1 MSDEQRTVR
10 ATTLNMADDPD
21 DQEEL
26 IHESLPRARGSRR
39 LLAGPRRLARA
50 VGRAPRRRMALTL
63 ILLVVVLIA
72 GATVALV
79 RNFTPA
85 PVYARVTQG
94 NLTLSFPTS
103 GTLQSAVYGTNFAG
117 SGRVSEVDVQVGDSV
132 TTGQTLA
139 KLDTTQLKDAVNEA
153 QATLQAAQTKEN
165 DANANLNK
173 IEAQTAADLAAAYD
187 QEQVTIKNC
196 HSGDTLCVQHAK
208 DVYTAAQAAADN
220 QNAAAQ
226 SAVNAA
232 QSAVAVSQAQLQT
245 AQDNLAGAV
254 LTAPHSGTI
263 AAINGSVGSVAGK
276 SDTPFIQI
284 ADLGSLQVVVLVSV
298 VKVGGVTKGEDA
310 QISVPAS
317 GKRTYHG
324 SVESLNPI
332 GQLVGGTLM
341 YPVLIDVDMNTAS
354 GANLLPGMSAKATV
368 IVTQRFGVTLIP
380 ASAVAFAQAAGD
392 PNHGGFLTRKQVT
405 TALGKSR
412 DLVTELQQEGGDG
425 ALDTPTPSYVLT
437 FANDKWT
444 AVPVVLG
451 LTDGKVYEVL
461 KGLTVGQ
468 RIVSGQTNSPVHIP
482 TPTPA
487 VTQ

>member
-1 MSDEQRTVR
+1 MLDEEQTVQ
-10 ATTLNMADDPD
+10 ATTVNMADDPD

-26 IHESLPRARGSRR
+26 IHESLPSARGSRR
-39 LLAGPRRLARA
+39 LLAGPRRLAQA
-50 VGRAPRRRMALTL
+50 VGRAPRRRMTL
-63 ILLVVVLIA
+63 SLVLLAVVLIA

-117 SGRVSEVDVQVGDSV
+117 SGRVAEIDVHVGDTV
-132 TTGQTLA
+132 TAGQTLA
-139 KLDTTQLKDAVNEA
+139 KLDTTQLRDALNEA
-153 QATLQAAQTKEN
+153 QANVQAAQTKQN

-173 IEAQTAADLAAAYD
+173 VEAQTAANLAAAFD

-196 HSGDTLCVQHAK
+196 RSGDTLCVRHAE
-208 DVYTAAQAAADN
+208 DVYAAAQAAADN

-232 QSAVAVSQAQLQT
+232 QSAVAVAQAQLHT
-245 AQDNLAGAV
+245 AQDNLIGAV
-254 LTAPHSGTI
+254 LAAPHSGTI
-263 AAINGSVGSVAGK
+263 AAVNGSVGSVAGK
-276 SDTPFIQI
+276 SDTPFILI
-284 ADLGSLQVVVLVSV
+284 ADLDSLQVAVLVSV
-298 VKVGGVTKGEDA
+298 VKVAGVTKGEDA
-310 QISVPAS
+310 QITVPAA
-317 GKRTYHG
+317 GKRTFHG

-332 GQLVGGTLM
+332 GQLVGSTLM
-341 YPVLIDVDMNTAS
+341 YPVLIDVDMNTAN

-392 PNHGGFLTRKQVT
+392 PKHGGFLTKKQVS
-405 TALGKSR
+405 TALSQAR
-412 DLVTELQQEGGDG
+412 DQVTELQQEGDES
-425 ALDTPTPSYVLT
+425 ALDTPTPAYVLT

-461 KGLTVGQ
+461 KGLSVGQ
-468 RIVSGQTNSPVHIP
+468 RIVSGQTNSSVHVP
-482 TPTPA
+482 TPTPV